1 MSTAIGAGPGMV
13 KGDAFVP
20 PQLKTK
26 EDRSKS
32 QYLSSGRPGN
42 QELSSDSE
50 DNIPLVQLHKS
61 RRSKKIHKYRSDLPE
76 DVIRQLGQ
84 ESEDLSPA
92 SSSEDEYKPS
102 GKRRLSPSGSSDEE
116 PPSKRSKKLTKKHVG
131 NQNNVGELLGNKM
144 SDPCNQEML
153 VGKHK
158 IEDQQQQNLV
168 QTSGLHSPPQNFT
181 KSSLQFAP
189 FQNVSQS
196 SIPSAPPPQ
205 TLAISSPLSA
215 PPPQSLAMSSHQSVS
230 PPQCLAVPIS
240 SPFSAPPPQSLAM
253 SSHQSVPPPQC
264 LAVPMSSPLSVP
276 QVFGPAAKQAAP
288 QILSQSGQLQTFGL
302 SPMLAA
308 PPQLLQYSQSPQ
320 SLQMAEIALQSQSL
334 QAQAMQAQALQSQ
347 MQFFLQFQAQLAAQQ
362 VAFVLNLNDA

>member
-158 IEDQQQQNLV
+158 NEDQQQQNLV

-253 SSHQSVPPPQC
+253 SSHQSVSPPQC
-264 LAVPMSSPLSVP
+264 LAVPISSPFSAPPPQSLAMSSH
-276 QVFGPAAKQAAP
+276 
-288 QILSQSGQLQTFGL
+288 QLQTFGL
-302 SPMLAA
+302 SSMLAS

>member
-158 IEDQQQQNLV
+158 NEDQQQQNLV

-253 SSHQSVPPPQC
+253 SSHQ
-264 LAVPMSSPLSVP
+264 
-276 QVFGPAAKQAAP
+276 
-288 QILSQSGQLQTFGL
+288 LQTFGL
-302 SPMLAA
+302 SSMLAS